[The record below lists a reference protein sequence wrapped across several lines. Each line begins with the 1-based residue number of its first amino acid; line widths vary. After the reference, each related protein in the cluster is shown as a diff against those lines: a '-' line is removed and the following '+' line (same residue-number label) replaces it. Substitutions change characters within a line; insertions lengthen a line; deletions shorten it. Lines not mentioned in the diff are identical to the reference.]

1 MGATGWRYIVPYR
14 PDMEAVLTDLHR
26 EVFASGRY
34 QKPRMELDLLDEL
47 GFFEV
52 DEAEREAMIEEYTL
66 RPLREPLERLGPDGL
81 RAWLEE
87 LQDAP
92 RVGSMDELAVC
103 QCLTMDGT
111 GTILDIGTTSPVAA
125 EGALFPLADAD
136 LRAAFG
142 TDRPTRA
149 MAEDWF
155 RRRDAS
161 PEAMPYGR
169 YGGVYVVLHEE
180 GQPREIYI
188 EGASGD

>member
-1 MGATGWRYIVPYR
+1 MGARGWRYIVPYR
-14 PDMEAVLTDLHR
+14 PDMETVLADLHR
-26 EVFASGRY
+26 EVFASGKY
-34 QKPRMELDLLDEL
+34 QKPWMELDLLDEL
-47 GFFEV
+47 GLLDG

-66 RPLREPLERLGPDGL
+66 RPLAEPLGRLGPDGL

-92 RVGSMDELAVC
+92 RVGSMEELKVC
-103 QCLTMDGT
+103 RCLTMEGT
-111 GTILDIGTTSPVAA
+111 GTILDIDAIRPEPTP
-125 EGALFPLADAD
+125 GALFPLAAD
-136 LRAAFG
+136 GLRAAFG

-155 RRRDAS
+155 RRRDES

-169 YGGVYVVLHEE
+169 DGGIYVLLYE
-180 GQPREIYI
+180 GDEPREIYI